1 MHATDHICS
10 TTLGSMSLVL
20 QNFLDK
26 EAAVSKIEVRT
37 IFSWR
42 KRHQSIRLPVPNPIL
57 VSDPTTKLVNIN
69 ACHVW
74 VNTRP

>member
-26 EAAVSKIEVRT
+26 EAAVSKVEVRT

-57 VSDPTTKLVNIN
+57 VREPTTKLVNIN

>member
-26 EAAVSKIEVRT
+26 EAAVSKVEVRT
-37 IFSWR
+37 IFFLAKKIPEHATANS
-42 KRHQSIRLPVPNPIL
+42 
-57 VSDPTTKLVNIN
+57 
-69 ACHVW
+69 
-74 VNTRP
+74 

>member
-1 MHATDHICS
+1 MHATDHTCS

-26 EAAVSKIEVRT
+26 EAAVSKVEVRT

-42 KRHQSIRLPVPNPIL
+42 KRHQSRRLPVPNPIL

-69 ACHVW
+69 ACHICVKS
-74 VNTRP
+74 RP

>member
-1 MHATDHICS
+1 MHVTDHICS

-26 EAAVSKIEVRT
+26 EAAVSKVEVRT

-57 VSDPTTKLVNIN
+57 VREPTTKLVNIN

>member
-1 MHATDHICS
+1 MHATDRICS

-26 EAAVSKIEVRT
+26 KAAVSKVEVRT

-42 KRHQSIRLPVPNPIL
+42 KRQEK
-57 VSDPTTKLVNIN
+57 DKLVNIN

>member
-26 EAAVSKIEVRT
+26 EAALSKVEVRT

-69 ACHVW
+69 ACHAW